1 MQEVKKENEAESSSS
16 SWDSVDED
24 DLLDQL
30 FFADADAAG
39 SAASASLP
47 PPPQGKFT
55 VMPAHVAASVA
66 TAKTV
71 EDFVRAHYE
80 SERLHAEQIKA
91 WAIMAPPDKPN
102 LTTVPWQVEMIQ
114 HQIPN
119 KSELSKRTETSNATT
134 QKKKPQQQQPQGC
147 GKKGKKKK

>member
-1 MQEVKKENEAESSSS
+1 MQEVKKEKDQEAESS

-30 FFADADAAG
+30 FFADADAAE
-39 SAASASLP
+39 AAALP
-47 PPPQGKFT
+47 KPPPQGKFT

-134 QKKKPQQQQPQGC
+134 QKKKPQQTQGGC

>member
-1 MQEVKKENEAESSSS
+1 MQEVKKENEAESSS

-30 FFADADAAG
+30 FFADAEA
-39 SAASASLP
+39 AASASLPKLQP